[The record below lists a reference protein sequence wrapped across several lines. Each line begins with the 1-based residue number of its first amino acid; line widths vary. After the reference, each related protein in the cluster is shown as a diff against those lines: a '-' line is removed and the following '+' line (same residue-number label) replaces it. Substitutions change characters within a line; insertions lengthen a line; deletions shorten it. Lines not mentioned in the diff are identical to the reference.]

1 MHLPIDTERFGGLGR
16 LYGRAALERLARAHV
31 AVVGVGGV
39 GSWTVE
45 ALARSGV
52 GRLTLIDM
60 DDVCITNTN
69 RQLPAVE
76 GEIGRPKV
84 EVLAERVRLIYPGCA
99 VEAVSE
105 FFLESSADRLLK
117 PDGQPYD
124 WVVDA
129 VDRMSIKALLI
140 HKACERNISVL
151 TVGGA
156 GGRRDP
162 TQVRCGDLGSAGGD
176 VLLKQVRRDLRRR
189 HGWERGAGKDFGVPA
204 VISAERWDSVRH
216 PGGRGELADGLRQRL
231 RRGVFRHRRVRVR
244 SGGRSGAADYARLN
258 RQLQPRRI
266 APEVFQAVEVAF
278 DLVEDVDHHAAVID
292 HDPLA
297 QRVAVHGVGLEVVLR

>member
-105 FFLESSADRLLK
+105 FFLESSADRLSK

-204 VISAERWDSVRH
+204 VYSAEPQVFPQSDGTVCAT
-216 PGGRGELADGLRQRL
+216 PEAGENLRMDCA
-231 RRGVFRHRRVRVR
+231 
-244 SGGRSGAADYARLN
+244 SGYGAACF
-258 RQLQPRRI
+258 
-266 APEVFQAVEVAF
+266 VTGAF
-278 DLVEDVDHHAAVID
+278 GFAA
-292 HDPLA
+292 A
-297 QRVAVHGVGLEVVLR
+297 GEVVQRITLG

>member
-1 MHLPIDTERFGGLGR
+1 MIFPIDTERFGGLGR
-16 LYGRAALERLARAHV
+16 LYGRNALERLAHAHV

-69 RQLPAVE
+69 RQLPAME

-84 EVLAERVRLIYPGCA
+84 EVLAERVRRIYPDCV

-105 FFLESSADRLLK
+105 FFLESSADRLLA
-117 PDGQPYD
+117 PSCQPYD

-129 VDRMSIKALLI
+129 VDRAAIKTLLI
-140 HKACERNISVL
+140 AKARARNLSVL

-156 GGRRDP
+156 GGRSDP
-162 TQVRCGDLGSAGGD
+162 TRVRCCDLGATVGD
-176 VLLKQVRRDLRRR
+176 ALLRQVRRELRKSY
-189 HGWERGAGKDFGVPA
+189 GWARGEGQEYGVAA
-204 VISAERWDSVRH
+204 VYSAEPQMFPQPDGSVCATK
-216 PGGRGELADGLRQRL
+216 PEGNLRMDCA
-231 RRGVFRHRRVRVR
+231 
-244 SGGRSGAADYARLN
+244 SGYGAACF
-258 RQLQPRRI
+258 
-266 APEVFQAVEVAF
+266 VTGAF
-278 DLVEDVDHHAAVID
+278 GFAA
-292 HDPLA
+292 A
-297 QRVAVHGVGLEVVLR
+297 GEVVRRLVSDR